1 MNKFFGREL
10 YIRLAGDEGA
20 FVCTTKY
27 GKFYSKAKKFLLHEL
42 TPRAAYEDE
51 PSPVRKKRRTE
62 PLSLLQQDIDASDG
76 E

>member
-1 MNKFFGREL
+1 MNRFFGREL
-10 YIRLAGDEGA
+10 YIRLASDEGA

-27 GKFYSKAKKFLLHEL
+27 GKFYSQAKKFLLHEL
-42 TPRAAYEDE
+42 APWAAHESE
-51 PSPVRKKRRTE
+51 PAPVRKIRRTE

>member
-42 TPRAAYEDE
+42 TPPAEHETGPA
-51 PSPVRKKRRTE
+51 PVRKRRSTA
-62 PLSLLQQDIDASDG
+62 PLSLLHPDAS
-76 E
+76 EQE

>member
-1 MNKFFGREL
+1 MNTFFGREL
-10 YIRLAGDEGA
+10 YIRLASDEGA

-42 TPRAAYEDE
+42 SPRAAHENE
-51 PSPVRKKRRTE
+51 PAPARKRRRIE
-62 PLSLLQQDIDASDG
+62 PLSLLQQDIDASDA